1 MARLLNCFEPNCVFP
16 LQYFLTHQDLEN
28 AKKLYF
34 FLAMI
39 ALHENMISKFPNM
52 LVEVNQEV
60 LQDASSIIRPLPE
73 NLLLSTFLLPL
84 PLCLLLVS
92 SINFVSVVTQN
103 GFIHFSNTFV
113 QSIVWN
119 LYQKSFRKLCYM
131 LLSCSDWQFWI
142 IVSLFVFATFC
153 LFSVT
158 QFIHS
163 VPNNNA
169 AQSRRNQACSN
180 DYIQVSI

>member
-60 LQDASSIIRPLPE
+60 LQDASSITWPLLE
-73 NLLLSTFLLPL
+73 KLLLSTFLQPP
-84 PLCLLLVS
+84 PLCLLLVITFLLILDQFYLNS
-92 SINFVSVVTQN
+92 SILAT
-103 GFIHFSNTFV
+103 HLSN
-113 QSIVWN
+113 Q
-119 LYQKSFRKLCYM
+119 LYEICIRRASGNCAICYWPALTGSFGLSWVCLCF
-131 LLSCSDWQFWI
+131 Q
-142 IVSLFVFATFC
+142 LFVY
-153 LFSVT
+153 LFVT
-158 QFIHS
+158 QFIYS
-163 VPNNNA
+163 VPNNVA